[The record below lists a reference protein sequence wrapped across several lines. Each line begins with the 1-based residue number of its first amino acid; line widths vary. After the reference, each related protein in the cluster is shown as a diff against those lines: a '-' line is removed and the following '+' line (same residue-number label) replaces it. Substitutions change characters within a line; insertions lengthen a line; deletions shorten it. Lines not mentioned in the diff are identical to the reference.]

1 MATAVPPTGSS
12 HHALIANNEYQI
24 KLVTLLNECCD
35 HLREILHD
43 PARGNMPRDKKQ
55 LYLSLKKYTKDLNH
69 LKRDQLEIVFPQDKE
84 TDSGLFD
91 ITILCDVLINCCH
104 GIQAP
109 IGGWRT
115 RKPQPND
122 FSVGAEIIRIR
133 NERNIVMHGRAI
145 TSAQY
150 NRLWNAIEGIL
161 KRLGYDITK
170 IRDLKSGC
178 LKDLDLFK
186 IEIMKAV
193 TEILNFNVNK
203 NQDNIKQNQDD
214 IKANKDDIQQNEDGI
229 TQNQDDIK
237 ANKDNIQQ
245 NEDGI
250 KQNQDDIKAN
260 KDNIQQNEDGIK
272 QNQDDIKA
280 NKDNIQQ
287 NEDGI
292 KQNQDDI
299 KANKDNIQQNE
310 DGIKQNQDD
319 IKANKDNI
327 QQNEDGIKQNQDDI
341 KANKD
346 NIQQN
351 EDGIKQN
358 QGDIKANKDNIHQN
372 EDGITQ
378 NQDDIKANKDNI
390 QQNEDGIKQN
400 QDDIKA
406 NKDNIHQNEDGIKQN
421 QDDIK
426 ANKDSI
432 QQNEDGIKQNQDD
445 IKANKDSIQRNE
457 DGITQNQDDI
467 KANKDNIQ
475 KNKGGIT
482 QNQDDIKANKDNI
495 QQNEDGIKQNQGDI
509 KANKD
514 NIQQNKDGIKQNQD
528 DIKTNKDNIQQN
540 EDGITQNQG
549 DIKANKDNIQQNED
563 GIKQNQDD
571 IKANKD
577 NIQQNEDGIKQNQDD
592 IKANKD
598 NIQQNE
604 DGIKQNQ
611 GDIKANKDNIHQN
624 EDGITQNQDDIKANK
639 DNILQNED
647 GITQNQD
654 DIKAN
659 KDNILQNED
668 GITQN
673 QDDIKANKDSIQQ
686 NEDGITQN
694 QDDIKANK
702 DNIQQNED
710 GITQNQD
717 DIKAN
722 KDNIH
727 QNEDDI
733 KQNQG
738 DIKANKDNILQNED
752 GIKQNQ
758 DDIKANKDNIHQ
770 NEDGITQN
778 QDDIK
783 ANKDNILQNED
794 GITQNQDDIKANK
807 DSIQQ
812 NEVGITQNQ
821 DDIKANKD
829 NIQQNEDGIT
839 QNQDD
844 IKANKVNIQ
853 QNEDGIKQNQGD
865 IKANKDNIQQNE
877 DGIKQNQDDIKAN
890 KDNIQQNEDGIKQNQ
905 DDIKANKD
913 NILQNEDGITQNQDD
928 IKANK
933 DSIQQNED
941 GITQNQDGIKAN
953 KDNIHQNEDG
963 IKQNQ
968 DDIKANKDSIQQNED
983 GIKENKDNYN
993 RFAAEVEIVKQTI
1006 SSSSCDQKSS
1016 QLTETIKEQPSY
1028 MLLKN
1033 FHGDFVIKFDDDCFN
1048 WSAQSIQTIITKN
1061 FTRQSKELNF
1071 GDDYFVEEKEGKLLL
1086 LIYNHKSINAESIN
1100 GLSITL
1106 VDSESKTHLISIEDI
1121 KLVQAHM
1128 CETSHF
1134 DVTTHNSRRISEQI
1148 KCIVGAERE
1157 EADIEF
1163 ICGGSL
1169 QTMEPKEYEAFERD
1183 YIQRYFTVNGKCM
1196 EEPLQFPPPMQ
1207 NVTHSL
1213 FAQKIT
1219 DVIIELQHLFTIFT
1233 HYNTKEHIRFLKL
1246 DKEFSLSL
1254 ESTITDNKR
1263 ILLVLPNYIVN
1274 IRYTETTDAVRI
1286 QDEVKAGEED
1296 LKELSIITKKYLK
1309 NGHLKMVNVVAAPHF
1324 EDIENI
1330 HLCVDCNLLSKKTLA
1345 EDRNMM
1351 KFFSNIL
1358 QSSQAQK
1365 KVQDNKER
1373 YINIVGKVMCFM
1385 ATRKA
1390 LYSVPSLSK
1399 NVHEQISSL
1408 ILSPQQLRH
1417 LYNNSLKKIIIG
1429 PLGSGKTVLALAH
1442 LEIAYERSENRSII
1456 YYVVWDGN
1464 TLLKRDIV
1472 NHTKRFNFKA
1482 AVEVVVKDNVELA
1495 QDMKMNEVP
1504 TPYQLIESLVKKH
1517 VDQNL
1522 HLIIDELNGELLNKE
1537 ESSLLKHY
1545 LETEDKL
1552 NNSFIIFFPQSIEK
1566 HRTLISHQK
1575 VTIHDKYKYEETG
1588 MEVLKLN
1595 RAMRTT
1601 RIIFQ
1606 FLKAFENKVE
1616 QDKVTMKLP
1625 DQKSKDAISTKT
1637 KIEKKTNLF
1646 SKFWQQL
1653 KQPQE
1658 QRRQQQQQLQQ
1669 PPPPQQQQEQG
1680 QTTSS
1685 NVTPI
1690 IKGEEKVFETPVDI
1704 DVVAASIQDGDLSGN
1719 VRIDI
1724 SLKFNTAYSIG
1735 HNIEGTKPLLIH
1747 PANTPTTDKE
1757 FIPMLALVLQDV
1769 CLHHATKRLFIYNT
1783 FPQKD
1788 IFYRILKLLK
1798 IDFLHY
1804 DKYTDWKV
1812 LNCDDIIVKNP
1823 LQSQNYNL
1831 LTTIEGSRGVE
1842 AAECICIIE
1851 SNDCKLK
1858 HLTLEAMSRATQ
1870 NLVLV
1875 SASNVYQSDTVKS
1888 STGHIIS
1895 KLLTEHLV
1903 EYNVEVSNDEDTEI
1917 PFTKSIKSNN
1927 KIVFNIKPQYW
1938 KFKKMI
1944 KDLEHVGF
1952 QATDERLNAH
1962 EIVRKNLY
1970 PPGKVSNI
1978 ICSYLSSTSCILR
1991 WQQDADKY
1999 TVSRQESNSL
2009 SWNNL
2014 VTDFSCNQYIVD
2026 YMVIGESCKFCVI
2039 AKNHLGVSDDS
2050 IVSYRHKLPN
2060 VKGVRFKDIVEII
2073 KSNDIKKLKKL
2084 LSIHPNIIHMRGEY
2098 KNTPLMWTVC
2108 HTNNTSMV
2116 EILISYGSDV
2126 WAEDRLTFN
2135 SYHLAAL
2142 YDRHTILDM
2151 LCRHDVTNINRVDV
2165 SNRTP
2170 LHYAAEFGHISCVDV
2185 LLRHENIDVA
2195 IKDYCGRTAFDFAGW
2210 VNEQKREII
2219 RRKIKEYEDRTK

>member
-12 HHALIANNEYQI
+12 HHALITNNEYQI

-55 LYLSLKKYTKDLNH
+55 LYLSLKKYKKHLNH
-69 LKRDQLEIVFPQDKE
+69 LKRDQLEIVFPQDKK
-84 TDSGLFD
+84 TDSELFD

-115 RKPQPND
+115 RTPQPND
-122 FSVGAEIIRIR
+122 FSVGADIIRIR
-133 NERNIVMHGRAI
+133 NERNNVMHGRAMS
-145 TSAQY
+145 SAQY
-150 NRLWNAIEGIL
+150 NQLWNAIEGIL
-161 KRLGYDITK
+161 RRLGYDITK
-170 IRDLKSGC
+170 IKDLKSGC
-178 LKDLDLFK
+178 LNDLDLFK
-186 IEIMKAV
+186 IEIMKAD
-193 TEILNFNVNK
+193 TEILNFNVN
-203 NQDNIKQNQDD
+203 N
-214 IKANKDDIQQNEDGI
+214 NKDS
-229 TQNQDDIK
+229 
-237 ANKDNIQQ
+237 
-245 NEDGI
+245 
-250 KQNQDDIKAN
+250 
-260 KDNIQQNEDGIK
+260 
-272 QNQDDIKA
+272 
-280 NKDNIQQ
+280 
-287 NEDGI
+287 
-292 KQNQDDI
+292 
-299 KANKDNIQQNE
+299 IQQNE

-358 QGDIKANKDNIHQN
+358 QGDIKANKDNI
-372 EDGITQ
+372 
-378 NQDDIKANKDNI
+378 

-432 QQNEDGIKQNQDD
+432 QQNEDGMKQNQDD
-445 IKANKDSIQRNE
+445 IKANEDNIQQNE
-457 DGITQNQDDI
+457 DGIKQNQGDI
-467 KANKDNIQ
+467 KANE
-475 KNKGGIT
+475 
-482 QNQDDIKANKDNI
+482 DNI

-514 NIQQNKDGIKQNQD
+514 NI
-528 DIKTNKDNIQQN
+528 
-540 EDGITQNQG
+540 
-549 DIKANKDNIQQNED
+549 
-563 GIKQNQDD
+563 
-571 IKANKD
+571 
-577 NIQQNEDGIKQNQDD
+577 
-592 IKANKD
+592 
-598 NIQQNE
+598 
-604 DGIKQNQ
+604 
-611 GDIKANKDNIHQN
+611 
-624 EDGITQNQDDIKANK
+624 
-639 DNILQNED
+639 L
-647 GITQNQD
+647 
-654 DIKAN
+654 
-659 KDNILQNED
+659 
-668 GITQN
+668 
-673 QDDIKANKDSIQQ
+673 
-686 NEDGITQN
+686 
-694 QDDIKANK
+694 
-702 DNIQQNED
+702 
-710 GITQNQD
+710 
-717 DIKAN
+717 
-722 KDNIH
+722 
-727 QNEDDI
+727 
-733 KQNQG
+733 
-738 DIKANKDNILQNED
+738 
-752 GIKQNQ
+752 
-758 DDIKANKDNIHQ
+758 
-770 NEDGITQN
+770 
-778 QDDIK
+778 
-783 ANKDNILQNED
+783 
-794 GITQNQDDIKANK
+794 
-807 DSIQQ
+807 
-812 NEVGITQNQ
+812 
-821 DDIKANKD
+821 
-829 NIQQNEDGIT
+829 
-839 QNQDD
+839 
-844 IKANKVNIQ
+844 
-853 QNEDGIKQNQGD
+853 
-865 IKANKDNIQQNE
+865 
-877 DGIKQNQDDIKAN
+877 
-890 KDNIQQNEDGIKQNQ
+890 
-905 DDIKANKD
+905 
-913 NILQNEDGITQNQDD
+913 
-928 IKANK
+928 
-933 DSIQQNED
+933 
-941 GITQNQDGIKAN
+941 
-953 KDNIHQNEDG
+953 
-963 IKQNQ
+963 
-968 DDIKANKDSIQQNED
+968 QNED
-983 GIKENKDNYN
+983 GIKENKENYN
-993 RFAAEVEIVKQTI
+993 RLAAEVEIVKQTI

-1016 QLTETIKEQPSY
+1016 QLEETIKEQPSY

-1033 FHGDFVIKFDDDCFN
+1033 FQGDFVIKFDDDCFN

-1183 YIQRYFTVNGKCM
+1183 YIRRYFTVNGECM

-1213 FAQKIT
+1213 FAQKIK

-1345 EDRNMM
+1345 EDSNMM
-1351 KFFSNIL
+1351 QFFSNIL
-1358 QSSQAQK
+1358 QSSQAQN

-1472 NHTKRFNFKA
+1472 NHTKRFNYKA

-1495 QDMKMNEVP
+1495 QDLKMNEVP

-1545 LETEDKL
+1545 LETEGKL

-1588 MEVLKLN
+1588 MKVLKLN

-1606 FLKAFENKVE
+1606 FLKAFENEVE
-1616 QDKVTMKLP
+1616 QDKVTIKLP
-1625 DQKSKDAISTKT
+1625 DQESKDAISTKT
-1637 KIEKKTNLF
+1637 KIEKKKNLL

-1653 KQPQE
+1653 KQPQQ

-1669 PPPPQQQQEQG
+1669 PPPPRQQQEQG

-1685 NVTPI
+1685 NATPI
-1690 IKGEEKVFETPVDI
+1690 IKEEEEVFETPVDI
-1704 DVVAASIQDGDLSGN
+1704 DVVVASIQDGDLSGN
-1719 VRIDI
+1719 VRIDTL
-1724 SLKFNTAYSIG
+1724 LKFNTAYSIG

-1788 IFYRILKLLK
+1788 IFYRLLKLLK

-1851 SNDCKLK
+1851 SNDCNLK

-1870 NLVLV
+1870 KLVLV

-1917 PFTKSIKSNN
+1917 PFTKSMKSNS

-1938 KFKKMI
+1938 KFKEMI

-1952 QATDERLNAH
+1952 QATAERLNAH

-1978 ICSYLSSTSCILR
+1978 ICSYLSPKSCILR
-1991 WQQDADKY
+1991 WQKDANKY
-1999 TVSRQESNSL
+1999 TVRRQESKNST
-2009 SWNNL
+2009 WNNL
-2014 VTDFSCNQYIVD
+2014 ATDISCNQYIVND
-2026 YMVIGESCKFCVI
+2026 MVIGETCKFCVV

-2050 IVSYRHKLPN
+2050 IVPYRHELPN
-2060 VKGVRFKDIVEII
+2060 VKGVQFEDIV
-2073 KSNDIKKLKKL
+2073 KSNDIEKLKKL
-2084 LSIHPNIIHMRGEY
+2084 LSIHPNIVHMRDGCEH
-2098 KNTPLMWTVC
+2098 TPLMWTVYY
-2108 HTNNTSMV
+2108 TNNTSMV

-2126 WAEDRLTFN
+2126 WAEDGLKQN
-2135 SYHLAAL
+2135 SYHWAVIH
-2142 YDRHTILDM
+2142 DRHTILDM
-2151 LCRHDVTNINRVDV
+2151 LCRYDVTNINRVDV
-2165 SNRTP
+2165 LNRTP
-2170 LHYAAEFGHISCVDV
+2170 LHRAAIFGHISCVDV
-2185 LLRHENIDVA
+2185 LLRYENIDVT
-2195 IKDYCGRTAFDFAGW
+2195 IKDINGNTAYDVAGGW
-2210 VNEQKREII
+2210 NGQNWEII
-2219 RRKIKEYEDRTK
+2219 RRKIKEYEDMTK

>member
-55 LYLSLKKYTKDLNH
+55 LYLSLKQYKKHLNH

-115 RKPQPND
+115 RTPQPND
-122 FSVGAEIIRIR
+122 FSVGADIIRIR
-133 NERNIVMHGRAI
+133 NERNIVMHGRAM

-161 KRLGYDITK
+161 RRLGYDITK

-214 IKANKDDIQQNEDGI
+214 IKANKDSIHQNEDGI
-229 TQNQDDIK
+229 KQNQDDIE
-237 ANKDNIQQ
+237 ANKDSIQR

-280 NKDNIQQ
+280 NKDSIHQ

-299 KANKDNIQQNE
+299 KANKDSIQQNE
-310 DGIKQNQDD
+310 DGITQYQDD

-327 QQNEDGIKQNQDDI
+327 
-341 KANKD
+341 
-346 NIQQN
+346 
-351 EDGIKQN
+351 
-358 QGDIKANKDNIHQN
+358 H
-372 EDGITQ
+372 
-378 NQDDIKANKDNI
+378 
-390 QQNEDGIKQN
+390 QNEDGIKQN

-426 ANKDSI
+426 ANKD
-432 QQNEDGIKQNQDD
+432 
-445 IKANKDSIQRNE
+445 
-457 DGITQNQDDI
+457 
-467 KANKDNIQ
+467 
-475 KNKGGIT
+475 
-482 QNQDDIKANKDNI
+482 
-495 QQNEDGIKQNQGDI
+495 
-509 KANKD
+509 
-514 NIQQNKDGIKQNQD
+514 NIQQNKDGIKEN
-528 DIKTNKDNIQQN
+528 
-540 EDGITQNQG
+540 
-549 DIKANKDNIQQNED
+549 
-563 GIKQNQDD
+563 
-571 IKANKD
+571 
-577 NIQQNEDGIKQNQDD
+577 
-592 IKANKD
+592 
-598 NIQQNE
+598 
-604 DGIKQNQ
+604 
-611 GDIKANKDNIHQN
+611 
-624 EDGITQNQDDIKANK
+624 
-639 DNILQNED
+639 
-647 GITQNQD
+647 
-654 DIKAN
+654 
-659 KDNILQNED
+659 
-668 GITQN
+668 
-673 QDDIKANKDSIQQ
+673 
-686 NEDGITQN
+686 
-694 QDDIKANK
+694 
-702 DNIQQNED
+702 
-710 GITQNQD
+710 
-717 DIKAN
+717 
-722 KDNIH
+722 
-727 QNEDDI
+727 
-733 KQNQG
+733 
-738 DIKANKDNILQNED
+738 
-752 GIKQNQ
+752 
-758 DDIKANKDNIHQ
+758 
-770 NEDGITQN
+770 
-778 QDDIK
+778 
-783 ANKDNILQNED
+783 
-794 GITQNQDDIKANK
+794 
-807 DSIQQ
+807 
-812 NEVGITQNQ
+812 
-821 DDIKANKD
+821 
-829 NIQQNEDGIT
+829 
-839 QNQDD
+839 
-844 IKANKVNIQ
+844 
-853 QNEDGIKQNQGD
+853 
-865 IKANKDNIQQNE
+865 
-877 DGIKQNQDDIKAN
+877 
-890 KDNIQQNEDGIKQNQ
+890 
-905 DDIKANKD
+905 
-913 NILQNEDGITQNQDD
+913 
-928 IKANK
+928 
-933 DSIQQNED
+933 
-941 GITQNQDGIKAN
+941 
-953 KDNIHQNEDG
+953 
-963 IKQNQ
+963 
-968 DDIKANKDSIQQNED
+968 
-983 GIKENKDNYN
+983 KENYK
-993 RFAAEVEIVKQTI
+993 RLAAEVEIVKQTN

-1016 QLTETIKEQPSY
+1016 QLEETIKEQPSY
-1028 MLLKN
+1028 ILLKN
-1033 FHGDFVIKFDDDCFN
+1033 FRGDFLIQFEDGCSH
-1048 WSAQSIQTIITKN
+1048 WSMKSVQVIITEN
-1061 FTRQSKELNF
+1061 FAIQSKELHVDN
-1071 GDDYFVEEKEGKLLL
+1071 DYIVEEEEGKLILI
-1086 LIYNHKSINAESIN
+1086 IYNHIAESIN
-1100 GLSITL
+1100 GLSVTL
-1106 VDSESKTHLISIEDI
+1106 VDSESKTHLIPI
-1121 KLVQAHM
+1121 KNIALVRAHM
-1128 CETSHF
+1128 CTTSYF
-1134 DVTTHNSRRISEQI
+1134 DVRTHNSGRISEHI
-1148 KCIVGAERE
+1148 KCIVKAKIE
-1157 EADIEF
+1157 EEDIEF

-1169 QTMEPKEYEAFERD
+1169 QTMEPKEYEALGKE
-1183 YIQRYFTVNGKCM
+1183 YIQRYFTVNEECM
-1196 EEPLQFPPPMQ
+1196 EEPLQIPPPMPK
-1207 NVTHSL
+1207 VTHSL
-1213 FAQKIT
+1213 FAQKIKY
-1219 DVIIELQHLFTIFT
+1219 VIIELQPRLFTIFT

-1309 NGHLKMVNVVAAPHF
+1309 NGHLTMVNVVAAPHF
-1324 EDIENI
+1324 KDIENI

-1345 EDRNMM
+1345 EDRSMT

-1358 QSSQAQK
+1358 QSSQVQNN
-1365 KVQDNKER
+1365 VQDNKER
-1373 YINIVGKVMCFM
+1373 YINMVGKVMCFM

-1442 LEIAYERSENRSII
+1442 LEIAYERSENRSVI
-1456 YYVVWDGN
+1456 YYVIWDGN

-1495 QDMKMNEVP
+1495 KDLKMNEVP
-1504 TPYQLIESLVKKH
+1504 TPYQLLESLVKKH

-1522 HLIIDELNGELLNKE
+1522 HLIIDELNGELFNKE

-1566 HRTLISHQK
+1566 HRTLISHQR

-1588 MEVLKLN
+1588 MKVLKLN

-1606 FLKAFENKVE
+1606 FLKAFENEVE
-1616 QDKVTMKLP
+1616 QNKVTMKLP
-1625 DQKSKDAISTKT
+1625 DQQSKEGLST
-1637 KIEKKTNLF
+1637 
-1646 SKFWQQL
+1646 
-1653 KQPQE
+1653 KQPQQQQE
-1658 QRRQQQQQLQQ
+1658 PQRRQQQQQQQRQQQ
-1669 PPPPQQQQEQG
+1669 PPPPPQQQG

-1690 IKGEEKVFETPVDI
+1690 IKGEEESFETPVDI

-1788 IFYRILKLLK
+1788 IFYRLLKLLK

-1875 SASNVYQSDTVKS
+1875 STSNVYQSGTVKS

-1903 EYNVEVSNDEDTEI
+1903 EYNLEVSNDEDTEI
-1917 PFTKSIKSNN
+1917 PFKKSMKSNN

-1938 KFKKMI
+1938 KFKEMI

-1962 EIVRKNLY
+1962 EIVMKNLY

-1991 WQQDADKY
+1991 WQQHANKY
-1999 TVSRQESNSL
+1999 TVSRQESKSL
-2009 SWNNL
+2009 TWNNL
-2014 VTDFSCNQYIVD
+2014 ATNISCNQYIVD
-2026 YMVIGESCKFCVI
+2026 DMEIGESCKFCVV

-2050 IVSYRHKLPN
+2050 TVSYRHELPN
-2060 VKGVRFKDIVEII
+2060 VMGVQFKDIVEII
-2073 KSNDIKKLKKL
+2073 KSNDIEKLKKL
-2084 LSIHPNIIHMRGEY
+2084 LSIHPNIVHMRDEDEH
-2098 KNTPLMWTVC
+2098 TPLMWTVRK
-2108 HTNNTSMV
+2108 TDNTSMV

-2126 WAEDRLTFN
+2126 WAEDSRKQN
-2135 SYHLAAL
+2135 SYHWAAS

-2151 LCRHDVTNINRVDV
+2151 LCRHDVTNINRGNVNN
-2165 SNRTP
+2165 STP
-2170 LHYAAEFGHISCVDV
+2170 LYYAAALGYISCVDV
-2185 LLRHENIDVA
+2185 LLRHENIDVTIEDIA
-2195 IKDYCGRTAFDFAGW
+2195 GYTAYDYAGGW
-2210 VNEQKREII
+2210 MNEQNWEII